1 MSVSVTYDPIFG
13 SSTIDDYLAFWT
25 TGFATAGH
33 GDSNTGG
40 FSNGTFSGDQYATHG
55 ANNSDYA
62 FIADSDV
69 SNGLN
74 YVFDFTLPSGDNQ
87 NHYLYGQLDNVS
99 LGEVL
104 GGGSGSDFSLSNYV
118 VTFSGLDLSAAFGAG
133 RVGNEVHET
142 IFGLMQGN
150 TAPLESV
157 LDDLFA
163 AYGVS
168 TDDTFD
174 VVAAALAAGPLST
187 GSAET
192 VGVPELADDLALAA

>member
-1 MSVSVTYDPIFG
+1 MSASVTYDPIFG

-104 GGGSGSDFSLSNYV
+104 GG
-118 VTFSGLDLSAAFGAG
+118 
-133 RVGNEVHET
+133 
-142 IFGLMQGN
+142 
-150 TAPLESV
+150 
-157 LDDLFA
+157 
-163 AYGVS
+163 
-168 TDDTFD
+168 
-174 VVAAALAAGPLST
+174 
-187 GSAET
+187 
-192 VGVPELADDLALAA
+192 